1 MKFHFYRIKINSK
14 HIYRLLNCCR
24 NNEIRD
30 VEIDKDYAGFSIN
43 YNQYSDLEKILKE
56 NNIEI
61 VNRQELGI
69 YTKITNLQFIKS
81 VIYIFAIFILLLIAN
96 SAFIWKITIKGNYSY
111 TAEQMIDYVHKK
123 GVKEGILKES
133 IDTEGLEKSIR
144 KNFGDISWVCVEVK
158 GTNLIIHIKENYITE
173 ISVKEDKPYDL
184 VAECDC
190 TIVSAL
196 VRRGKLNVNPKEK
209 VKKGQVLIT
218 GVVDVTDESGQL
230 LFNEYCNADGEIIG
244 QIKENYEE
252 KLNIKYQDKK
262 TEKSTKIIVPSFFEY
277 KWIKNKGKNRELTCE
292 ETKMKFFGDYYLPI
306 SMQKYTIKK
315 YKITEKN
322 YSKEQAEKILNN
334 KFNNK
339 MFVMEQKGYKIIQK
353 NVKIRKTMDSYALC
367 GKITYNK
374 PIGKVS
380 YIDVKKIEEETVS
393 INERN

>member
-69 YTKITNLQFIKS
+69 YTKITNFQFIKS

-111 TAEQMIDYVHKK
+111 TAEQMIDYVHEK
-123 GVKEGILKES
+123 GVKEGVLKES
-133 IDTEGLEKSIR
+133 IDTESLEKSIR
-144 KNFGDISWVCVEVK
+144 KNFDDISWVCVEVK

-244 QIKENYEE
+244 QIKEKYEE

-262 TEKSTKIIVPSFFEY
+262 TEKSTKIIVPSFFEC
-277 KWIKNKGKNRELTCE
+277 KWIKNKGKNRDLTCE

-322 YSKEQAEKILNN
+322 YSEEQAEKILNN

-353 NVKIRKTMDSYALC
+353 NVKMKKTMDSYALC

>member
-69 YTKITNLQFIKS
+69 YTKITNFQFIKS

-111 TAEQMIDYVHKK
+111 TAEQMIDYVHEK
-123 GVKEGILKES
+123 GVKEGVLKES
-133 IDTEGLEKSIR
+133 IDTESLEKSIR
-144 KNFGDISWVCVEVK
+144 KNFDDISWVCVEVK

-244 QIKENYEE
+244 QIKEKYEE
-252 KLNIKYQDKK
+252 KKRRIAANVEKLKQMEPRAAITCEMEDTYGNIADAITDDNHKAIDYIFDAFKELDIQPKPIAMRGGTDGSFISTKGILTPNYFTGGLNFHSRYEFLPLPSL
-262 TEKSTKIIVPSFFEY
+262 EKSYEVTMKLIDLIY
-277 KWIKNKGKNRELTCE
+277 KG
-292 ETKMKFFGDYYLPI
+292 
-306 SMQKYTIKK
+306 
-315 YKITEKN
+315 
-322 YSKEQAEKILNN
+322 
-334 KFNNK
+334 
-339 MFVMEQKGYKIIQK
+339 
-353 NVKIRKTMDSYALC
+353 
-367 GKITYNK
+367 
-374 PIGKVS
+374 
-380 YIDVKKIEEETVS
+380 
-393 INERN
+393 